1 MNFFQNSPREY
12 VDGIGNVVSK
22 FKTHSSTVKFKKH
35 FKIKNTF
42 SFSSGSKYEVS
53 NYCPVLPLRYKIFER
68 VFYNQLGE
76 YVDLFLSK
84 VLCGFRK
91 AHSTQHA

>member
-42 SFSSGSKYEVS
+42 SFSSGSKYEIIV
-53 NYCPVLPLRYKIFER
+53 
-68 VFYNQLGE
+68 
-76 YVDLFLSK
+76 
-84 VLCGFRK
+84 
-91 AHSTQHA
+91 

>member
-1 MNFFQNSPREY
+1 MLIENDKMVLDNEAVSEEFKLFFEY

-42 SFSSGSKYEVS
+42 SFSSGSKYEIIV
-53 NYCPVLPLRYKIFER
+53 
-68 VFYNQLGE
+68 
-76 YVDLFLSK
+76 
-84 VLCGFRK
+84 
-91 AHSTQHA
+91 